1 MISEARRSTSDFMRA
16 IGVAD
21 LPPLTV
27 VFDPGYDPATL
38 EGHLEQ
44 SHPLMAA
51 LKISMACWIVAVE
64 QVTRRKIALA
74 RACGVPVVTGGG
86 PFEIAV
92 AQRQLP
98 AYLDLCA
105 EVGVS
110 RIECGEGFTDMPLP
124 AREVPGWR
132 GSAGSRSS
140 SSSARS
146 TAAPSRATS
155 STS

>member
-64 QVTRRKIALA
+64 RVTRRKIALA

-92 AQRQLP
+92 VQRQLP

-105 EVGVS
+105 DVGVS
-110 RIECGEGFTDMPLP
+110 RIECGRASPTCRCRRG
-124 AREVPGWR
+124 RSPGWR

-140 SSSARS
+140 
-146 TAAPSRATS
+146 
-155 STS
+155 